1 MAAAAQGAAAAK
13 MGAATAP
20 GAAAPKMGAA
30 TAAGAAAAKMA
41 AAAAGAAAAKM
52 AATARRAAAAKMAA
66 TARGAAACTCAP
78 GEWWRRVP
86 RRRWMKTRSV
96 FFRGK
101 TSFITREKQ
110 LGRKRS
116 ATGAAR
122 NAASA
127 AAAAAATAP
136 RTTRPAAH
144 KLTAYVNKAAVAT
157 RTAGAVATLSR
168 REDCTLGLRDG
179 VRFAALGLRG

>member
-66 TARGAAACTCAP
+66 TARGAAAATVAP

-86 RRRWMKTRSV
+86 RRRWLIMRSV

-101 TSFITREKQ
+101 TSFITREKP

-116 ATGAAR
+116 ATVAAR
-122 NAASA
+122 KAASA
-127 AAAAAATAP
+127 AAAAAAAP

-144 KLTAYVNKAAVAT
+144 KLTAYFNKAVVAT